1 VVYTGRSDA
10 GDAQDQERGSQLF
23 KDVVIVSGVRTPIG
37 DFGGEFKNLLP
48 HQLAVPVIQEALK
61 RVSVDGCMVDDVILG
76 NCAQRTDEPN
86 VGRTAA
92 LVAGLPHEVTGMT
105 IQRQCSSGMQ
115 AIVCGY
121 QQIVTGESEIVLA
134 GGTEGMSGVP
144 YILKGARWGQRL
156 QHGQMTDALWEML
169 TDPIHHILMG
179 ETAERLADKYSIS
192 REEQD
197 EISLRSHMNAVRA
210 TREGTFKE
218 EILPVAVPQRR
229 GQDKIVDQDE
239 HPRSDLT
246 LEKLAKLP
254 ATFRKNGT
262 VTAGNSSGLN
272 DGAAV
277 VLLMSMDK
285 ARELGL
291 KPLARIAGFARAGV
305 EPDLMGY
312 GPVPAIR
319 KALKIAGLTL
329 ADMELIELNEA
340 FAAQYLACEKLL
352 ELNRE
357 ITNVNGSGVGMG
369 HPVGCTG
376 ARLVVS
382 LMHEMKKRN
391 LQKGLASMCVGGGMG
406 MAMILE
412 RERN

>member
-1 VVYTGRSDA
+1 M
-10 GDAQDQERGSQLF
+10 F

-37 DFGGEFKNLLP
+37 DFGGVFKDMLP
-48 HQLAVPVIQEALK
+48 HQLAVSVMKEALK
-61 RVSVDGCMVDDVILG
+61 RCSIDASMVNDVILG

-92 LVAGLPHEVTGMT
+92 LVAGFPDEVTGMT

-115 AIVCGY
+115 AIVSGY

-192 REEQD
+192 RLEQD
-197 EISLRSHMNAVRA
+197 EIALRSHMNAVRA
-210 TREGTFKE
+210 IQLGAFED
-218 EILPVAVPQRR
+218 EIHPVAVPQRR
-229 GQDKIVDQDE
+229 GQAKIIDKDE
-239 HPRSDLT
+239 HPRADLT
-246 LEKLAKLP
+246 MEKLAKLLP
-254 ATFRKNGT
+254 SFRKDGT

-272 DGAAV
+272 DAAAV
-277 VLLMSMDK
+277 VLLMSADK

-291 KPLARIAGFARAGV
+291 KPLARIVSFAKAGV

-329 ADMELIELNEA
+329 EDMELIELNEA

-352 ELNRE
+352 ELDRE
-357 ITNVNGSGVGMG
+357 ITNVNGSGVGLG

-382 LMHEMKKRN
+382 LMHEMKRRN
-391 LQKGLASMCVGGGMG
+391 LQRGLASMCVGGGMG
-406 MAMILE
+406 MAMIIE
-412 RERN
+412 RERD